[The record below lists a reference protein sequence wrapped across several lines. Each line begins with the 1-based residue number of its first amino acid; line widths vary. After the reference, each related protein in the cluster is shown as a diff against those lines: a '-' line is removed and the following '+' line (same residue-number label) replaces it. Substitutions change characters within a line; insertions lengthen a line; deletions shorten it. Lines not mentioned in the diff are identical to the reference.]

1 MRKFFGCVIL
11 TLIFMFVG
19 MISADAATLTPSAK
33 SVSVGGSFTLSV
45 KNVISGYEYSLDFKE
60 GEKYFDV
67 SKNTCGNRTSITS
80 DCEITLS
87 PKNSLSLTSNQNVI
101 FTLSETADNDAT
113 TTATIT
119 ILANKSG
126 QSQTPQQPSNSTTT
140 TTTAPRSNNA
150 NLASINITTNDDET
164 VTLSPSFSAN
174 VYTYS
179 ASVASTVRTVNVDAR
194 LEDSRA
200 NMIVTGADDELV
212 AGENNEITITVTAED
227 GTKKAYTINITREAL
242 TADATLSDLT
252 IEECEDFEFQE
263 DKFTY
268 NVKIGR
274 NVDSLTLEYTLSDEN
289 ATVEIDGN
297 ENLKNGSKVR
307 ITVTAEDGTKRVYTL
322 NIQKETTTTKKNN
335 TVTVEDKNP
344 LIIMG
349 LSVIA
354 FGLVGGI
361 IYVIKR

>member
-11 TLIFMFVG
+11 TFIFMFAG
-19 MISADAATLTPSAK
+19 MISADAGSSFEKVGDNYKFSWDGLTDMEHVTYTLSCTGGSSVESSGGNNNGSVTSSNGYVVLKPSENSLTCKITNSNGAVVEQK
-33 SVSVGGSFTLSV
+33 SVSTSTGGGTT
-45 KNVISGYEYSLDFKE
+45 
-60 GEKYFDV
+60 
-67 SKNTCGNRTSITS
+67 SK
-80 DCEITLS
+80 
-87 PKNSLSLTSNQNVI
+87 QN
-101 FTLSETADNDAT
+101 
-113 TTATIT
+113 
-119 ILANKSG
+119 
-126 QSQTPQQPSNSTTT
+126 TTT
-140 TTTAPRSNNA
+140 TTTTTTTVPRSSNA
-150 NLASINITTNDDET
+150 NLASINITTNDDEA

-174 VYTYS
+174 VYTYQ
-179 ASVASTVRTVNVDAR
+179 ANVASTVRTVNVDAR

-200 NMIVTGADDELV
+200 NMIVNGADDELV

-354 FGLVGGI
+354 FGFVGGI